1 MKRLIA
7 VAVFAGSVLFASG
20 CNVYNAPACPGAC
33 PMTADGHRIDSAQA
47 AATQQS
53 GRTVININA
62 PAQPPAPQAMM
73 LQTGYQTV
81 YTTEYGPV
89 GPMVKKAMVPVYS
102 TAPTPQAV
110 LMPVPSA
117 TGMPCAP
124 IILQQNINPGA
135 AVSPAFPPAQSAQP
149 AVKTDNAPIAWY
161 GPTASVDGY
170 RSTQTAW
177 F

>member
-1 MKRLIA
+1 MRSLFA
-7 VAVFAGSVLFASG
+7 MLFAGSLLFAGG
-20 CNVYNAPACPGAC
+20 CNVYNAPACPGGC

-47 AATQQS
+47 AATQQG
-53 GRTVININA
+53 GRTVININT
-62 PAQPPAPQAMM
+62 PAQPATPQAMM
-73 LQTGYQTV
+73 MQTGYQTV

-89 GPMVKKAMVPVYS
+89 GPMVKKALVPVYS

-124 IILQQNINPGA
+124 VILQQNINPGA
-135 AVSPAFPPAQSAQP
+135 AVSPAFPPAQP
-149 AVKTDNAPIAWY
+149 AEPAIKTENAPIAWY